1 MLPDARIA
9 ALGAALCTA
18 CAPSI
23 GSAELEDTGTPAPAP
38 DTGINPVDWSLVINE
53 LQASNLGTAVDP
65 DDPDA
70 TPDWVEIYNPSTVA
84 VPLGGLYISD
94 DPTTPLKAAL
104 PDQDLAAGGFLVLL
118 ADDNPAAGPTH
129 LGFKLSASGE
139 SVGLF
144 TGDGQP
150 LDRVAFQDLQEGQV
164 AGRLPDGGSLALL
177 SAATP
182 GQSNNAT
189 EALEGR

>member
-1 MLPDARIA
+1 MKYCLVGAIA
-9 ALGAALCTA
+9 MMGFGAMSLAQ
-18 CAPSI
+18 
-23 GSAELEDTGTPAPAP
+23 TP
-38 DTGINPVDWSLVINE
+38 VLNE
-53 LQASNLGTAVDP
+53 MMSSNQLAHF
-65 DDPDA
+65 DDFFESD
-70 TPDWVEIYNPSTVA
+70 DWVEIYNPSTVA